1 MLDDKRSRLAQEDV
15 FCGGWNGIL
24 AMLNI
29 GSAQPSAAQL
39 STVQN
44 DSERFGPGLS

>member
-1 MLDDKRSRLAQEDV
+1 MLDDKRSRPAQEDV
-15 FCGGWNGIL
+15 FCGGWNGIC

-29 GSAQPSAAQL
+29 GSVQLSSAQL

-44 DSERFGPGLS
+44 GSALAWSKLF